1 MVSTENDILEMKG
14 IAKNFAGIRALDNVS
29 FSLKKGEIHA
39 LLGENGAG
47 KSTLMNILSGSLKQ
61 DSGEM
66 YLFGKKYT
74 PRMPLDARKSGVI
87 KVHQELQLIPEMTV
101 AENIFLGSEPMNGRH
116 NIDYNMM
123 NKEAQRLLDEVDA
136 DFSSKDFI
144 KHLSVAQKQ
153 MVEIA
158 KAINQKLRI
167 LILDEPT
174 SSLTDKEIDK
184 LFEIVKRLSSEGKSV
199 IYISHRLA
207 EIFKIA
213 DRVTVFRD
221 GKFIRTAFVSE
232 LTNQE
237 LVKLMV
243 GRTVKNDITVDYEIK
258 GKTILEVENL
268 SDRGKVKDVSFQ
280 LHKGE
285 ILGIAGLVGSG
296 RTETAKILFG
306 CSPKY
311 CGKIF
316 IDGKEIRILTPAQAI
331 GLGIMLIPEDRKLEG
346 LILKQTVRS
355 NIVLASLPR
364 YIRHGVI
371 NFSSVDKS
379 VNDSI
384 ANLSISPKDASI
396 AARCLSGGN
405 QQKVVIA
412 KALQVAPTILILDEP
427 TRGID
432 VNAKYE
438 IYQLI
443 KKLALKG
450 MSIIMISSELP
461 EILLMSQR
469 IAVMHEGKVAGIISG
484 RDATEE
490 KIMALAMGVEKNA

>member
-1 MVSTENDILEMKG
+1 MKE
-14 IAKNFAGIRALDNVS
+14 IAKNFAGIRALDDVS
-29 FSLKKGEIHA
+29 FSLKKGEVHA

-47 KSTLMNILSGSLKQ
+47 KSTLMNILSGSLRQ

-74 PRMPLDARKSGVI
+74 PRMPLDARKSGII

-101 AENIFLGSEPMNGRH
+101 AENIFLGTEPVNCRC
-116 NIDYNMM
+116 NIDYNRM
-123 NKEAQRLLDEVDA
+123 NKESQRLLDEVNA
-136 DFSSKDFI
+136 EFSSKDFI
-144 KHLSVAQKQ
+144 KYLSVAQKQ

-158 KAINQKLRI
+158 KAVNQKLQI

-184 LFEIVKRLSSEGKSV
+184 LFEIVKKLSSEGKSI

-207 EIFKIA
+207 EIFRIA

-221 GKFIRTAFVSE
+221 GRFIRTASVSE
-232 LTNQE
+232 LSNAE
-237 LVKLMV
+237 LVRLMV
-243 GRTVKNDITVDYEIK
+243 GRAVRNDITVDYEIK
-258 GKTILEVENL
+258 RKTVLEVENL
-268 SDRGKVKDVSFQ
+268 SDGKKVKDVSFQ
-280 LHKGE
+280 LHEGE
-285 ILGIAGLVGSG
+285 ILGVAGLVGSG

-306 CSPKY
+306 CSRKY
-311 CGKIF
+311 DGKIL
-316 IDGKEIRILTPAQAI
+316 IKREEIKILTPTQAI
-331 GLGIMLIPEDRKLEG
+331 RLGIMLIPEDRKKEG
-346 LILKQTVRS
+346 LILQQSVRS
-355 NIVLASLPR
+355 NIVLASLSQ
-364 YIRHGVI
+364 YIRHGTI
-371 NFSSVDKS
+371 DFSAIDKS

-384 ANLSISPKDASI
+384 GKLSISPKNAAI
-396 AARCLSGGN
+396 AAKCLSGGN

-412 KALQVAPTILILDEP
+412 KALQVNPSILILDEP

-443 KKLALKG
+443 KDLSQKG
-450 MSIIMISSELP
+450 VSIIMISSELP

-469 IAVMHEGKVAGIISG
+469 IMVMHEGKVSGIISG